1 MRHSVA
7 AGLGLC
13 ALLVAA
19 PATAR
24 LTQLAVQSQEP
35 FADGASFGDAGPYV
49 RIRALARGE
58 LDPNDA
64 ANSGIALL
72 GQAPRNAR
80 GMVEYVADVF
90 ILRPADPAR
99 GDGVLLYDV
108 TNRGN
113 KFLMS
118 WLNDAPEPPNGSV
131 NDPRTLA
138 DAGNAFTFRRGDT
151 MVWSGWQ
158 PEVTGAN
165 NGMGIRVPIAAQGG
179 LGPKLD
185 IVQRIRHEF
194 VAGTRSVD
202 AMQHIRLPYPVANTD
217 TARLTVRSRE
227 AGAPTPLGPD
237 AFGWVDSSTIQLMP
251 FGTVPTP
258 RRIYELTYEAARP
271 TVDGIGFAATRDLIS
286 AMRTEPGI
294 RRTLAFGVSLSGR
307 FLRHF
312 LDLGMNRDE
321 AGRRVFDGVL
331 PHISGAGKVF
341 ANEPFAM
348 PFRTATQHEDRFYP
362 EVWPPFG
369 YGPGLSLLHG
379 DGSDPLIIESNTST
393 EYWQKGASLV
403 HTDSAGAD
411 VALPPGVRM
420 MLVAGTQHGGHAGSQ
435 DTPGA
440 CANPRNPNSSGP
452 LLRAMLTNLDAW
464 VAAGT
469 VPPDSMVPRRGD
481 ETGVPAAAV
490 RMPVVP
496 GVTWAPGDNAIGRPV
511 DWTNPPAAPVQ
522 PYPTMVAAVD
532 TDGNEIAGLRL
543 PHLAV
548 PLGTYTGTN
557 VYKDLTSELCDRDG
571 TFIPFARTRAE
582 RERSGDPRLSL
593 EERYGSREAYVA
605 KVTAAAYALV
615 AARLLLAEDAARYVA
630 AAAASDRF

>member
-1 MRHSVA
+1 MRNSIA
-7 AGLGLC
+7 AGLGLW
-13 ALLVAA
+13 ALCVAT
-19 PATAR
+19 PAMAR
-24 LTQLAVQSQEP
+24 LTQLAILSQEP

-58 LDPNDA
+58 LDPSDP
-64 ANSGIALL
+64 ANAGIALL

-80 GMVEYVADVF
+80 GRVEYDTDVF

-165 NGMGIRVPIAAQGG
+165 NGMAIRVPVATQNS
-179 LGPKLD
+179 LG
-185 IVQRIRHEF
+185 IVKRIRHEF
-194 VAGTRSVD
+194 IAGTRSAD
-202 AMQHIRLPYPVANTD
+202 PMQRIRLPYPVANTD
-217 TARLTVRSRE
+217 TARLTVRSRQ
-227 AGAPTPLGPD
+227 ADAPTPLGPD
-237 AFGWVDSSTIQLMP
+237 DFRWVDSSTIQLMP
-251 FGTVPTP
+251 YGATPTP
-258 RRIYELTYEAARP
+258 RRIYELTYEATRP
-271 TVDGIGFAATRDLIS
+271 TVDGIGFAATRDLVS
-286 AMRTEPGI
+286 AMRAEPGI
-294 RRTLAFGVSLSGR
+294 RRTLAIGVSLSGR

-312 LDLGMNRDE
+312 LELGMNQDE
-321 AGRRVFDGVL
+321 AGQRVFDGVL

-348 PFRTATQHEDRFYP
+348 PGRTATQHEDRFYP

-369 YGPGLSLLHG
+369 YGPGRSLLHG

-403 HTDSAGAD
+403 HTDGAGAD
-411 VALPPGVRM
+411 VALPPGMRM

-435 DTPGA
+435 ATPGF
-440 CANPRNPNSSGP
+440 CANPRNPNSAGP
-452 LLRAMLTNLDAW
+452 ALRAMLTNLDAW

-490 RMPVVP
+490 HMPAVP
-496 GVTWAPGDNAIGRPV
+496 DVTWALGDNAIGRPV
-511 DWTNPPAAPVQ
+511 DWTDPPAAPVQ

-532 TDGNEIAGLRL
+532 ADGNEVAGLRL
-543 PHLAV
+543 PHLAA

-557 VYKDLTSELCDRDG
+557 VYKDLPSELCDRDG
-571 TFIPFARTRAE
+571 TFIPFARTRAD
-582 RERSGDPRLSL
+582 RERTGDPRLSL
-593 EERYGSREAYVA
+593 EERYGTREAYVA
-605 KVTAAAYALV
+605 KVKAAADVLV
-615 AARLLLAEDAARYVA
+615 VARLLLAEDAARYVA